1 MTTSPGGTSEDQNAG
16 APTVDEVRTLSR
28 ELIAELQA
36 GLADD
41 RWALLPNERTMAH
54 AHAGASASHCAYL
67 LRELIDA
74 HDRGSEMLARLAAR
88 ALFETWLLG
97 YYIAL
102 GGYAALERVGASYA
116 AALWKQHNS
125 IAEHNSRIRA
135 QRAKVRK
142 RNRSIRRRNEH
153 AQRWNENHPNDLPK
167 PLTEPLEYPPGE
179 EVDFDLSAHLH
190 ALPHGDPAPLSLTNV
205 IDEVGRLTREQG
217 KAESYEAGYNLA
229 YRGLSSLGAH
239 ANLFVLNSYLD
250 DREGQGVFVRV
261 RADASVPSTFE
272 EPNLHM
278 GLLLTAAMV
287 QAAFE
292 ARDLDAPNAS
302 RIMSLYASAFE
313 HQSTSPTT

>member
-1 MTTSPGGTSEDQNAG
+1 MTTSPGGTSEIQD
-16 APTVDEVRTLSR
+16 APEPTLDEVRTLSR
-28 ELIAELQA
+28 ELIAELRA

-135 QRAKVRK
+135 QRAKIRK
-142 RNRSIRRRNEH
+142 RNRSIRRRNENVE
-153 AQRWNENHPNDLPK
+153 RWNAAHPDEPPK
-167 PLTEPLEYPPGE
+167 PLTAPLQDPVGE
-179 EVDFDLSAHLH
+179 EVDFDLAAHLH
-190 ALPHGDPAPLSLTNV
+190 ALPYSEPAPLSLTNL

-229 YRGLSSLGAH
+229 YRGLSTLGAH
-239 ANLFVLNSYLD
+239 ANLFVLNTYLD
-250 DREGQGVFVRV
+250 DRHGNGVFVRV
-261 RADASVPSTFE
+261 RPDASVPSTFE

-278 GLLLTAAMV
+278 GLLLTAAIV

-292 ARDLDAPNAS
+292 ARSLDTPNAT
-302 RIMSLYASAFE
+302 RIMNIYASAFDRPA
-313 HQSTSPTT
+313 TPPTT